1 MEKLFPDSVKAILFG
16 LIAIVFVLSRFA
28 VAFPDVAWLQ
38 VFRLPVRQMSDEER
52 ARRRRSAN
60 RLAGL
65 QIVLAGI
72 ILPFLY
78 LVSTVFMFNE
88 PKPLALTIVTACSI
102 ACIALGVWIFVKNWR
117 A

>member
-65 QIVLAGI
+65 QIILAGI
-72 ILPFLY
+72 LLPFLY
-78 LVSTVFMFNE
+78 LVSNVFMFSE

-102 ACIALGVWIFVKNWR
+102 ACIALGIWIFVKNWR